1 MYKQIDTYK
10 SFLLNP
16 FYIPERNKHFPE
28 YKNNKE
34 KDVYD
39 SLDLTKY

>member
-16 FYIPERNKHFPE
+16 FYIPERIKHFPE

-34 KDVYD
+34 IDVFV